1 MSDETSFN
9 YTPQPEI
16 PEWRKRLLMWAD
28 RIMQLPP
35 LIWLPLL
42 LVAFFNKM
50 ALSNLILARGDTY
63 LYFYPYWEA
72 AANALQNGR
81 IPLWNPQL
89 FMGVPFIANS
99 QVGFFYPLNWPLWL
113 LLPIPYAVSVSIL
126 VHLFI
131 AGWGAYLAAQ
141 RTIYLDRSAALATA
155 VLFALGGYVTAQVEH
170 VNQLQGMAW
179 FPWFFV
185 VLAYAAD
192 EKAVSRL
199 VVIGKTAL
207 GLATLFALQLLA
219 GHTQTAFMSGVAVLV
234 WGVAMWVVNRLNE
247 TTENSLLFRFQY
259 ERFKDRVP
267 LALLLGIGLMS
278 LITAIQLI
286 PTLELTQFSSR
297 QGGLT
302 VNEVLSFS
310 LHPLLLAKSLLP
322 AYEQS
327 LFSEYV
333 AVLPIT
339 ALILAV
345 IGAWQWRNWR
355 GVLPT
360 IALVVVGLLLA
371 VGQFDPLYWL
381 LARLPG
387 FNLFRVPARWLL
399 LYAFGMA
406 MLAGLG
412 WQIVLDRWL
421 LRTLDWRTVPERAR
435 ENLWQVERPLRI
447 ALFIIIGLMLWSV
460 IANFLA
466 AFIPTGPEAPYEA
479 PSLQMVT
486 LWGGELLLIY
496 FLLGAQRLRY
506 FPQARFKVKWFPAL
520 PVSPWPLAFIS
531 LLVLFVSTRTH
542 SYNNLTTPEAYF
554 DLRPSVT
561 RLQAMAPCRNNPNCN
576 LPPDRMLSL
585 SHIFFDPG
593 DQAEIDTI
601 YAEQLPIPAQQ
612 DYTVAIKQK
621 EIVSPNLPMVYGLAS
636 VDGFDGGVLPL
647 RAYSEAMRLILPD
660 GVVTTDG
667 RLREQLTA
675 VPAPKWLD
683 LFNARYIITD
693 KTGDLWRKAIPGVNL
708 SIFYDMQH
716 PTTISTGEAVSIGY
730 VPDFTATALYIVTEG
745 VPGMLQV
752 STTEGASWE
761 LEPFAVESGLVRYGW
776 PASDPNLSFFEEA
789 APTELTLHA
798 KGGDWTAMA
807 ATLVNEE
814 TLTFLPVSMGNY
826 RQIHSG
832 DVKIYENLDVLPR
845 VLLLHDWQWV
855 DDVAASVAVMDDE
868 TFDVRETAVIISQ
881 NDISL
886 PEATGVGTGKADIV
900 RYRPEK
906 VVVRTESDTDS
917 MLLLT
922 DAHYPGWEATIDGGP
937 GRIFQADGLFRVVFV
952 PAGTHEITFTFNSL
966 TFSIGGLVSL
976 LGLLIWLV
984 LVVTLFGLERF
995 RMVRI

>member
-1 MSDETSFN
+1 MSDESTFN

-28 RIMQLPP
+28 RVLQLPP
-35 LIWLPLL
+35 LLWLPLV
-42 LVAFFNKM
+42 LVLFFNKM

-72 AANALQNGR
+72 AADALRNGR

-89 FMGVPFIANS
+89 FMGAPFIANS

-113 LLPIPYAVSVSIL
+113 LLPTPYAVSASIL

-131 AGWGAYLAAQ
+131 GGWGAYLAAQ
-141 RTIYLDRSAALATA
+141 RTLYLDRSAALATA
-155 VLFALGGYVTAQVEH
+155 VLYACGGYVTAQVEH

-199 VVIGKTAL
+199 VVIAKTAL
-207 GLATLFALQLLA
+207 GLATLFTLQMLA
-219 GHTQTAFMSGVAVLV
+219 GHTQTVFISGVAVLV
-234 WGVAMWVVNRLNE
+234 WGVAMFAAHRLNN
-247 TTENSLLFRFQY
+247 TTENALLFRFQF
-259 ERFKDRVP
+259 ERFKDRFP
-267 LALLLGIGLMS
+267 LSLLLGLGLTT
-278 LITAIQLI
+278 LITAVQLL

-310 LHPLLLAKSLLP
+310 LNPLLLGKSLLP

-345 IGAWQWRNWR
+345 IGAWQWRSWR
-355 GVLPT
+355 GVLPV
-360 IALVVVGLLLA
+360 IALVFVGLLLA
-371 VGQFDPLYWL
+371 LGRFDPLYWL

-399 LYAFGMA
+399 LYAFGVA

-421 LRTLDWRTVPERAR
+421 LRTLEWRTVPERAR
-435 ENLWQVERPLRI
+435 ENLWQVERPLRV
-447 ALFIIIGLMLWSV
+447 ALILIVFLMGWSV

-466 AFIPTGPEAPYEA
+466 PFIPTGPEAPYEL
-479 PSLQMVT
+479 PTLQMVM

-496 FLLGAQRLRY
+496 FLLGAQRPRY

-531 LLVLFVSTRTH
+531 LLVLFTSTRTH

-561 RLQAMAPCRNNPNCN
+561 RLQAVAPCQNSPDCN
-576 LPPDRMLSL
+576 LPPDRLLSL
-585 SHIFFDPG
+585 SNIFFDPG

-601 YAEQLPIPAQQ
+601 YVDQLPIPARH

-621 EIVSPNLPMVYGLAS
+621 EIISPNLPMVYGLAS

-647 RAYSEAMRLILPD
+647 SAYSEVMRLILPD
-660 GVVTTDG
+660 EAATTDG
-667 RLREQLTA
+667 RLREHLTA
-675 VPAPKWLD
+675 VPSSNWLD

-693 KTGDLWRKAIPGVNL
+693 KTGDLWRDAMHGSAFSV
-708 SIFYDMQH
+708 FFDMQH
-716 PTTISTGEAVSIGY
+716 PTTIPAGESVQVGF
-730 VPDFTATALYIVTEG
+730 VPDYVATALYVVTEG
-745 VPGMLQV
+745 TPGVLHVITKDGDEWM
-752 STTEGASWE
+752 
-761 LEPFAVESGLVRYGW
+761 LEPVPLESGLVRYGW
-776 PASDPNLSFFEEA
+776 PSPNPNASFLYEATPNTLIFEAGNENMWS
-789 APTELTLHA
+789 PL
-798 KGGDWTAMA
+798 A

-814 TLTFLPVSMGNY
+814 YPSFLQISVGNY

-845 VLLLHDWQWV
+845 AMLLHDWLWV
-855 DDVAASVAVMDDE
+855 DDVPASVAVMDLDG
-868 TFDVRETAVIISQ
+868 FDVRETAVLISQ
-881 NDISL
+881 DDVSL
-886 PEATGVGTGKADIV
+886 PEANGTGSGSAEIIAVSD
-900 RYRPEK
+900 PSE
-906 VVVRTESDTDS
+906 VVIQTESDIDG

-922 DAHYPGWEATIDGGP
+922 DAYYPGWEATIDDGP
-937 GRIFQADGLFRVVFV
+937 GRVFQANGMFRALYV
-952 PAGTHEITFTFNSL
+952 PAGSHEITFTFNSL
-966 TFSIGGLVSL
+966 TFTQSVAGCRCWG
-976 LGLLIWLV
+976 
-984 LVVTLFGLERF
+984 F
-995 RMVRI
+995 